1 MTTPTTTA
9 TTATVEAAS
18 NTGRFYSTLAYAPGR
33 LLSRERVSSRG
44 DERNAQSEKDHGDT
58 EPDRSPKTKL

>member
-18 NTGRFYSTLAYAPGR
+18 NTGRFY
-33 LLSRERVSSRG
+33 
-44 DERNAQSEKDHGDT
+44 
-58 EPDRSPKTKL
+58 PDRENA

>member
-18 NTGRFYSTLAYAPGR
+18 NTGRFYPDREITNASSSR
-33 LLSRERVSSRG
+33 LLS
-44 DERNAQSEKDHGDT
+44 
-58 EPDRSPKTKL
+58 

>member
-18 NTGRFYSTLAYAPGR
+18 NTGRFYPAREIPNGR
-33 LLSRERVSSRG
+33 FANRI
-44 DERNAQSEKDHGDT
+44 AQSLLEV
-58 EPDRSPKTKL
+58 